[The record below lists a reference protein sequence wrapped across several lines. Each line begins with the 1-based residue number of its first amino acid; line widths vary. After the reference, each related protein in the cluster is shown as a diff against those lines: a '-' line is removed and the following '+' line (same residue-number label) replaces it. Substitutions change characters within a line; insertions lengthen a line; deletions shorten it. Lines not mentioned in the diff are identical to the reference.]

1 MVFLIM
7 MVQGTLSLKVH
18 IVKAMIFLVV
28 TYECESW
35 TIKKAEHPRIDV
47 FELCCWR
54 RLLRVPWIARRSN
67 KSIRKEINPEYFI
80 ERTDAEGSIPW
91 PLDAKS
97 QLIGKD

>member
-1 MVFLIM
+1 MVFL
-7 MVQGTLSLKVH
+7 
-18 IVKAMIFLVV
+18 VV
-28 TYECESW
+28 MYECKIW

-67 KSIRKEINPEYFI
+67 KSIQKEINPEYFI
-80 ERTDAEGSIPW
+80 ERTDAEGSILW

-97 QLIGKD
+97 GLIGKD

>member
-35 TIKKAEHPRIDV
+35 TIKAEHPRIDV

-97 QLIGKD
+97 RLIGKD